1 MMLMILFSVCAHA
14 EKVNVN
20 LQVGGID
27 KDNMDVPLPKS
38 PILTPEMEQDGNTL
52 YLSSIHAD
60 YTLCLL
66 DENENVVYTT
76 YIPAS
81 VSSVVDSKPVWNL
94 EINCTTSEKVIAK
107 RVVEKSTSVSV
118 HDWPKG
124 LYIVQAKA
132 GESLISKKIYIK

>member
-1 MMLMILFSVCAHA
+1 MRNKKNKTNYLFCMMLMILFSVCAHA

-66 DENENVVYTT
+66 DENEDVIYTT
-76 YIPAS
+76 YVPAS
-81 VSSVVDSKPVWNL
+81 VSSVALPSYLSGTYEIRLLTDSVYFYGWITL
-94 EINCTTSEKVIAK
+94 
-107 RVVEKSTSVSV
+107 
-118 HDWPKG
+118 
-124 LYIVQAKA
+124 
-132 GESLISKKIYIK
+132 